1 MTLRS
6 LVAATFFV
14 ATAGTA
20 TAQGIPASPA
30 RPASPAAPA
39 SQEPDFARHV
49 FAPELVMKYQQ
60 RIGLRPEQ
68 RKTITEAIQ
77 HAQSTMVE
85 HQWRMLDE
93 AEKLG
98 DLLQAA
104 TVNESAVLSQVDRV
118 LGIEREVKRAQMA
131 LLVRI
136 KNTLTREQQSAL
148 RSLRDAL

>member
-1 MTLRS
+1 MKLRA
-6 LVAATFFV
+6 LLAAILLV

-20 TAQGIPASPA
+20 GAQVSPSSPGNPAG
-30 RPASPAAPA
+30 APNA
-39 SQEPDFARHV
+39 EPDFARHV

-68 RKTITEAIQ
+68 RKSITEAIQ

-93 AEKLG
+93 AQKLG

-136 KNTLTREQQSAL
+136 KNTLTREQQAAL
-148 RSLRDAL
+148 RSLRDAS

>member
-6 LVAATFFV
+6 LLAAVLLV

-20 TAQGIPASPA
+20 TAQVSPSSPGNPAG
-30 RPASPAAPA
+30 AANP
-39 SQEPDFARHV
+39 EPEFARHV

-93 AEKLG
+93 AQKLG
-98 DLLQAA
+98 DLLQAP
-104 TVNESAVLSQVDRV
+104 TVSESAVLGQVDRV

-136 KNTLTREQQSAL
+136 KNTLTREQQAAL
-148 RSLRDAL
+148 RSLRDAS

>member
-6 LVAATFFV
+6 VLTAAFLVAA
-14 ATAGTA
+14 AGTA
-20 TAQGIPASPA
+20 AAQANPTNPANP
-30 RPASPAAPA
+30 
-39 SQEPDFARHV
+39 EPDFARHV

-68 RKTITEAIQ
+68 RTAITEAIQ
-77 HAQSTMVE
+77 RAQSTMVE

-93 AEKLG
+93 AQKLG
-98 DLLQAA
+98 DLLQAP
-104 TVNESAVLSQVDRV
+104 TVNESAVLGQVDRV

-148 RSLRDAL
+148 RALRDAS

>member
-6 LVAATFFV
+6 LLAATFLV

-20 TAQGIPASPA
+20 TAQVNPASPGN
-30 RPASPAAPA
+30 PASAANP
-39 SQEPDFARHV
+39 EPDFARHV

-68 RKTITEAIQ
+68 RAAITEAIQ
-77 HAQSTMVE
+77 RAQSTMVE

-93 AEKLG
+93 AQKLG
-98 DLLQAA
+98 DLLQAP

-118 LGIEREVKRAQMA
+118 LGIEREVKRAQMG

-136 KNTLTREQQSAL
+136 KNALTREQQAAL
-148 RSLRDAL
+148 RSLRDAP